1 MFMFPYPSTRRG
13 GKSVTSLEKV
23 RRCRYPEGRVK
34 SRDNG
39 LIDGREG
46 GRLPI
51 YGEPGLFERPATG
64 GDGGWRA

>member
-34 SRDNG
+34 SRENG
-39 LIDGREG
+39 LNRRAGGRETPNI
-46 GRLPI
+46 RRTRSI
-51 YGEPGLFERPATG
+51 
-64 GDGGWRA
+64 